1 VVLRVV
7 PCGERFYAGEH
18 NPMSEAIPQDRARSL
33 IERNSLLPLAT
44 VDVAGRPWVS
54 PVFYLLDDDYQ
65 VYWVSDV
72 EARHSANVRETAAVA
87 IVIHDVVDRQT
98 DAVYIEG
105 TAVELNDEA
114 AVREGM
120 DVMARRDELQPPH
133 WRIDDIGEVTGEGP
147 RRVYKAI
154 RESTWGS

>member
-1 VVLRVV
+1 MVLRVV
-7 PCGERFYAGEH
+7 PCGKRFYAGEH

-72 EARHSANVRETAAVA
+72 EARHSANVREPAAVA

-105 TAVELNDEA
+105 TAVELNDE
-114 AVREGM
+114 
-120 DVMARRDELQPPH
+120 PPS
-133 WRIDDIGEVTGEGP
+133 V
-147 RRVYKAI
+147 KA
-154 RESTWGS
+154 WM